1 MRCLSSNDSN
11 IQLLGRRR
19 RKRIL
24 ALSGGGVRGI
34 VEVAFLEAVEASYK
48 RQFGASTSLNDVFH
62 LVGGT
67 STGAIIATAVSLG
80 LPLST
85 VREFYLERAAQFF
98 RKRRWLSRIR
108 HRAAFDA
115 DALERE
121 IIDVIGEVTLGDPSF
136 KTYLAIIAKRLDTG
150 STWILSNV
158 PDAPYF
164 KDPADSAYHGNHG
177 YSVARLLAASA
188 AAPTYFDQ
196 RLIQIA
202 PGQVG
207 TFVDG
212 GLSPHSDPSLALLQI
227 ARLKAY
233 GLEWPANADELFI
246 LSLGTGRY
254 RARIAAEDAARLR
267 PIPLAYHAMRGMVT
281 DAELQTLTMMQWL
294 GTSKAPVF
302 VNSEIGS
309 LEHDH
314 LGPEPAFSF
323 LRLDLPLEHDEL
335 VSLGIKVPKDELK
348 RYQRLDDPGIIE
360 PIYELARRYI
370 ETVLDLDQFL
380 SES

>member
-1 MRCLSSNDSN
+1 M
-11 IQLLGRRR
+11 
-19 RKRIL
+19 
-24 ALSGGGVRGI
+24 RGI

-48 RQFGASTSLNDVFH
+48 RQFGSSTSLNDVFH

-67 STGAIIATAVSLG
+67 STGSIIATAVSLG

-85 VREFYLERAAQFF
+85 VRDFYLERAARFF
-98 RKRRWLSRIR
+98 KKRRWLSRIR

-115 DALERE
+115 DALEGE
-121 IIDVIGEVTLGDPSF
+121 IIDVIGDVTLGDPSL

-150 STWILSNV
+150 SAWILSNV

-164 KDPADSAYHGNHG
+164 KDPENNAYHGNHG

-202 PGQVG
+202 PDQVG

-227 ARLKAY
+227 ARLKAF
-233 GLEWPANADELFI
+233 GLEWSANADDLFV
-246 LSLGTGRY
+246 LSLGTGKY
-254 RARIAAEDAARLR
+254 RARIAPEEAARLR
-267 PIPLAYHAMRGMVT
+267 PIALAYHAMRGMVT

-294 GTSKAPVF
+294 GTSKAPAL

-323 LRLDLPLEHDEL
+323 LRLDLPLEHEEL
-335 VSLGIKVPKDELK
+335 ALLGLEVSKEKLK
-348 RYQRLDDPGIIE
+348 RYQRFDDPDIIE
-360 PIYELARRYI
+360 PIYELAQRYI
-370 ETVLDLDQFL
+370 ETTLVLDQLL
-380 SES
+380 SER